1 MKVVKETATAAT
13 ETSLGLQE
21 QIDGVVAELTRLLGE
36 TPRDL
41 ILIGVL
47 QARETGL
54 RAQLAAESQRGEL
67 LVVSSYIK
75 TFVCW
80 DSCSPL
86 S

>member
-1 MKVVKETATAAT
+1 M
-13 ETSLGLQE
+13 TSLQE

-41 ILIGVL
+41 VLIGVL

-54 RAQLAAESQRGEL
+54 RAQLASESQRGEL

-80 DSCSPL
+80 DSCSLPHNDFPFV
-86 S
+86 